1 MKNGTI
7 KYDAVILGHN
17 EYVTQLE
24 YSNLRQF
31 VANGGVLILL
41 DGNVLYAEVSYDKE
55 NQTITLVKGH
65 RWEFDGTFAST
76 SVDERWANETT
87 EWVGS
92 NYCECWGVDNIRFA
106 NNPFG
111 VRHNE
116 EQYITNPNAKI
127 ILDYQA
133 YDVGDNKFLPS
144 DFKIAT
150 YELDYKNGKVITLGL
165 YTDDLLFYNDK
176 FRQFFDGLLYYYVF
190 DKVN

>member
-1 MKNGTI
+1 
-7 KYDAVILGHN
+7 LGHN

-31 VANGGVLILL
+31 VANGGLLILL
-41 DGNVLYAEVSYDKE
+41 DGNVFYAEVKYNKE
-55 NQTITLVKGH
+55 TQAITLVKGH
-65 RWEFDGTFAST
+65 RWEFNGTHASQ

-116 EQYITNPNAKI
+116 EQYITNHNAKI

-133 YDVGDNKFLPS
+133 YDVGKSKFLPK

-150 YELDYKNGKVITLGL
+150 YELDYKKGKVITLGL
-165 YTDDLLFYNDK
+165 YTDDLLFKNDK
-176 FRQFFDGLLYYYVF
+176 FKKFFDSLLYYYLF
-190 DKVN
+190 REQN